1 MVCHKDKEF
10 TNKDGFTTNRIEGFW
25 GGFKRM
31 VFGTY
36 HMVNR
41 SYLSR
46 YIDES
51 AFRYNTKELTEGQ
64 RFELMFDIAF
74 GKKCLYCNVKM
85 GC

>member
-1 MVCHKDKEF
+1 
-10 TNKDGFTTNRIEGFW
+10 
-25 GGFKRM
+25 M

-64 RFELMFDIAF
+64 RFELMFAIAF
-74 GKKCLYCNVKM
+74 GKKCQYCNVKM
-85 GC
+85 VS

>member
-1 MVCHKDKEF
+1 MCHKDREF

-31 VFGTY
+31 VFSTY

-41 SYLSR
+41 IYLSI

-51 AFRYNTKELTEGQ
+51 AFRYNTQELTEGQ

-85 GC
+85 WC

>member
-1 MVCHKDKEF
+1 MA
-10 TNKDGFTTNRIEGFW
+10 
-25 GGFKRM
+25 
-31 VFGTY
+31 FGTY

-41 SYLSR
+41 GYLSR

-74 GKKCLYCNVKM
+74 GKKYSWNQVKM
-85 GC
+85 VS

>member
-1 MVCHKDKEF
+1 
-10 TNKDGFTTNRIEGFW
+10 
-25 GGFKRM
+25 
-31 VFGTY
+31 
-36 HMVNR
+36 MVNK

-74 GKKCLYCNVKM
+74 GKKCQYSEVKLSSYSHIQF
-85 GC
+85 GEKRIQHRYV